1 MQEDSPEADGEEH
14 VGSDDTEGNC
24 TGNHAAVHLE
34 LIHHANERRNKE
46 RNEGDVNGDQVLAH
60 DTHDEDAADDS
71 PFGAA
76 SNACGARCIRIAH
89 AVHNCARKQGRQT

>member
-14 VGSDDTEGNC
+14 VGGDDTEGNR

-34 LIHHANERRNKE
+34 LVHDANERRNKE

-60 DTHDEDAADDS
+60 HTHDEDAANDS

-76 SNACGARCIRIAH
+76 SNSRGARRIRVAH
-89 AVHNCARKQGRQT
+89 AVHNCACEQGWQT